1 MDCGFGL
8 TFKDSLQ
15 IWWHFAKQSRRCGFA
30 LSLLLVMYSTV
41 AIFSTP
47 LFLLWLAYYFSLT
60 FVFKKRTSLQIDG
73 LPINKPFSSIIWF
86 LIVIEPR
93 LRAIDIIDMVSSAN
107 LRGAKYKGMSY
118 VKLLVKARLVG
129 WLFYN
134 VTSIPFVYVK
144 HINLWI
150 SLLHNNMPGSFDEFS
165 AIAAEYLLQ
174 NFG

>member
-1 MDCGFGL
+1 M
-8 TFKDSLQ
+8 
-15 IWWHFAKQSRRCGFA
+15 
-30 LSLLLVMYSTV
+30 
-41 AIFSTP
+41 
-47 LFLLWLAYYFSLT
+47 
-60 FVFKKRTSLQIDG
+60 
-73 LPINKPFSSIIWF
+73 
-86 LIVIEPR
+86 
-93 LRAIDIIDMVSSAN
+93 RAIDIIDMVSSAN